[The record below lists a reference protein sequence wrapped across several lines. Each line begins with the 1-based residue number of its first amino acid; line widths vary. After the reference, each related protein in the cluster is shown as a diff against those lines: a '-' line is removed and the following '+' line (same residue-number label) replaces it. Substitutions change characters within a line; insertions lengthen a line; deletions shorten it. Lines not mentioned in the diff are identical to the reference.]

1 MKLYQFTLP
10 IHSNQGLSYELARK
24 RWAAQALKL
33 AGGVTAPLTFREGTW
48 TGEDRTYKELVAEYT
63 VACTP
68 AVYDDLLSFAF
79 DQFPDQEAIFTVEI
93 GEASINARPAAAAA

>member
-10 IHSNQGLSYELARK
+10 IHSNNGLSYELARK
-24 RWAAQALKL
+24 QWAAEALKL

-48 TGEDRTYKELVAEYT
+48 KGEDRDYRELVAEYT

-68 AVYDDLLSFAF
+68 KVYDALLAFAF
-79 DQFPDQEAIFTVEI
+79 DKFPDQEAIFTVEL
-93 GEASINARPAAAAA
+93 GEAAINSRPKAA